1 MNKCYLEIAKPQA
14 QQLIEMSVEFGRAST
29 DKDLR
34 EILEL
39 QVKNLPDQ
47 LTDEIR
53 EREGFLTVSHT
64 LELLG
69 RMNEV
74 CPHIVARANGR
85 VVGYALCMHPDFS
98 GEIPIL
104 RSMFE
109 QLRLTLSP
117 AKTFIVMG
125 QVCVDKE
132 YRKQGIFRGLYFT
145 MKEVLSD
152 DFNVIVTEVDGRNRR
167 SLDAH
172 LAIGFRVLKKYQS
185 DGRDWYLI
193 VL

>member
-1 MNKCYLEIAKPQA
+1 MQE
-14 QQLIEMSVEFGRAST
+14 
-29 DKDLR
+29 
-34 EILEL
+34 
-39 QVKNLPDQ
+39 KNLPPQ
-47 LTDEIR
+47 LTEEVR
-53 EREGFLTVSHT
+53 EKEGFLTVSHT
-64 LELLG
+64 LDLLD
-69 RMNEV
+69 RMNQV
-74 CPHIVARANGR
+74 CPHIVARADGR

-104 RSMFE
+104 MSMFE
-109 QLRLTLSP
+109 QIRLSLSP
-117 AKTFIVMG
+117 EQTFIVMG

-132 YRKQGIFRGLYFT
+132 YRKQGIFRGLYRT

-152 DFNVIVTEVDGRNRR
+152 QFELIVTEVDGRNRR

-172 LAIGFRVLKKYQS
+172 LAIGFRLLKKYQS